1 MSELKRLDHSA
12 KWCVRE
18 KSTPL
23 FVPLIKKGRE
33 KKEERFMYYS
43 YPQKTELVVVPLQ
56 TGRSVREKK
65 WAH

>member
-23 FVPLIKKGRE
+23 FVPFDKKGGAE
-33 KKEERFMYYS
+33 KKKEERFMYYS

-56 TGRSVREKK
+56 TGRSERG
-65 WAH
+65 H